1 MWARGEP
8 ACLMKGDNNR
18 NKKSNDEDGKR
29 NAGEDL
35 WYFAYDDGDQEDYDE
50 AELREGQRPFLE

>member
-1 MWARGEP
+1 
-8 ACLMKGDNNR
+8 MKGNNNR

-35 WYFAYDDGDQEDYDE
+35 WHFAYDDGYQEDYDE
-50 AELREGQRPFLE
+50 AELREGKWLFLE